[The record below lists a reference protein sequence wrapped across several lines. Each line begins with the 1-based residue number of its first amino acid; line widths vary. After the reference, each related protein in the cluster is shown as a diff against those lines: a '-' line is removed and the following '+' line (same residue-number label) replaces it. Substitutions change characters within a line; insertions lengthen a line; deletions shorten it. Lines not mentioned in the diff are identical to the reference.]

1 MIGALLSA
9 TLAVGAA
16 APKTTAAT
24 PGAIRRPG
32 PAGSV
37 LIVESNPTIPLVHV
51 VVASRSGSAS
61 DPRHREGMTN
71 LAAEWARRGA
81 GGKSREELDAAL
93 DALGA
98 TLEVST
104 LPDSTRLEGE
114 VLSRNLDGFL
124 ALLSDVIVRPTFSTA
139 ELDRT
144 RREVIGQID
153 EQRNDDRAL
162 AARYFVRNLYAD
174 HPYGHPPDGIASALE
189 AARPE
194 EVSAHFRRHFVGKNL
209 VFAFSGDVEVDAL
222 AAELKRTFKA
232 LSAGPPPEPNALE
245 LREPVPPKGWRI
257 QLVDKPDRQ
266 QTQLLFGHPAVR
278 ATDPDFVPLTLGL
291 AVFGGHAMNSTMMSE
306 IRRKRGLAYGAY
318 LQLSERR
325 GVGAATGW
333 VFSGSDKTVTTLKLA
348 LRLYVAFMDK
358 GVSAEDVAFFKRFLI
373 GSHAS
378 EMDVPEHRLAARVTA
393 EVAGLPADFVDRYP
407 EHVEAQTAAG
417 VNAVIKRRV
426 HARDLAITMV
436 ATASVMKKLLLD
448 AKVQESAIDVVPYD
462 AY

>member
-1 MIGALLSA
+1 MHRFFRAVA
-9 TLAVGAA
+9 VTALAVGAA

-144 RREVIGQID
+144 RRF
-153 EQRNDDRAL
+153 RSRL
-162 AARYFVRNLYAD
+162 
-174 HPYGHPPDGIASALE
+174 LE
-189 AARPE
+189 PAQSKMLGRE
-194 EVSAHFRRHFVGKNL
+194 IRMRRG
-209 VFAFSGDVEVDAL
+209 
-222 AAELKRTFKA
+222 
-232 LSAGPPPEPNALE
+232 E
-245 LREPVPPKGWRI
+245 LR
-257 QLVDKPDRQ
+257 
-266 QTQLLFGHPAVR
+266 
-278 ATDPDFVPLTLGL
+278 
-291 AVFGGHAMNSTMMSE
+291 
-306 IRRKRGLAYGAY
+306 
-318 LQLSERR
+318 
-325 GVGAATGW
+325 
-333 VFSGSDKTVTTLKLA
+333 
-348 LRLYVAFMDK
+348 
-358 GVSAEDVAFFKRFLI
+358 
-373 GSHAS
+373 
-378 EMDVPEHRLAARVTA
+378 
-393 EVAGLPADFVDRYP
+393 
-407 EHVEAQTAAG
+407 
-417 VNAVIKRRV
+417 
-426 HARDLAITMV
+426 
-436 ATASVMKKLLLD
+436 
-448 AKVQESAIDVVPYD
+448 
-462 AY
+462 